1 MSLQSIKNMPKISA
15 PLDLKRDNAWLLS
28 RLDSLWAD
36 HFSDVEKSNPVYIRF
51 GKYSKYRLGSIKL
64 SKQSKNTFIT
74 ITKMFKQ
81 SNIPDEVVDQT
92 IAHEL
97 VHYAHG
103 FSSFR
108 PRLHRYPHAG
118 GIVNKEL
125 KRRGMDLVKAYKDW
139 VKVYKKLLAD

>member
-1 MSLQSIKNMPKISA
+1 MPKSSLSKID
-15 PLDLKRDNAWLLS
+15 PTRDNSWLSS
-28 RLDSLWAD
+28 RLDNLWSNF
-36 HFSDVEKSNPVYIRF
+36 FSDVEQTNPIYIKF

-64 SKQSKNTFIT
+64 SKQTKNTFVT
-74 ITKMFKQ
+74 ITGMFKRYD
-81 SNIPDEVVDQT
+81 IPTEVVDQT

-108 PRLHRYPHAG
+108 PRLHKYPHAG

-125 KRRGMDLVKAYKDW
+125 RHRGMTYLLKSYKDW
-139 VKVYKKLLAD
+139 VKEYRKTFA

>member
-1 MSLQSIKNMPKISA
+1 MNNSA
-15 PLDLKRDNAWLLS
+15 KLFLDPQRDNTWLIT
-28 RLDSLWAD
+28 RMNYLWTNY
-36 HFSDVEKSNPVYIRF
+36 FPDVEQGNPVQIRF
-51 GKYSKYRLGSIKL
+51 GRYSKYRLGSIKL
-64 SKQSKNTFIT
+64 SKRTRRSFIT
-74 ITKMFKQ
+74 ITSMFKEA
-81 SNIPDEVVDQT
+81 NIPAAVVDQT

-125 KRRGMDLVKAYKDW
+125 KRRGMVDLVKAYKAW
-139 VKVYKKLLAD
+139 VKDYKLELAEK